1 MSLATDKKRW
11 DDLHAAYA
19 KAQDALSEYDRQLHS
34 HYGRYE
40 KSWLKAAQRKKLE
53 SLQDRVD
60 KTGDKIVELIKKIS
74 PRDWMSGV
82 PAYWIR
88 SELTWEDAIRPK
100 GEPLSVTPPTA
111 WGHDR
116 PIQEEGI
123 AMASRKKR
131 SGVGPANQAEAAGK
145 RYAQEQLASDYFM
158 EWVMEQLAEAAD
170 MDPSDTLP
178 LATKEDALVIAGN
191 MLQQL
196 RWDTQRDLGP
206 RELAQTIGGDPT
218 RGDVEKFYAGFRET
232 LDGAQDWLANELLR
246 LKGEMRGGGVRE
258 ARGGAPESAAAFR
271 KGDRVKWSARL
282 FRDTEWHYG
291 TIMSGRPRSMKIEG
305 VGPSVPHYWVR
316 HEDDDQSYWMPATSL
331 VVATRH
337 AAVRDSRV
345 REDGSD
351 QWMVRYVHKI
361 SPSDRDTMGPV
372 TIPNNAFSDSK
383 TLGAALRRA
392 KVLGSGAKVRSF
404 QTEGDKV
411 VVFPSMPGL
420 TTYWHSIIL
429 THY

>member
-19 KAQDALSEYDRQLHS
+19 KAQEALHEYDRQLHS

-40 KSWLKAAQRKKLE
+40 HQWLKKGERDKLE
-53 SLQDRVD
+53 KLQERAG
-60 KTGDKIVELIKKIS
+60 KIGDKIVELIKKIS

-116 PIQEEGI
+116 PIQE
-123 AMASRKKR
+123 APMHK
-131 SGVGPANQAEAAGK
+131 VQARRLSNSEVDGE
-145 RYAQEQLASDYFM
+145 RYATDQLQSDYFM
-158 EWVMEQLAEAAD
+158 DWVRGQLAEAAR
-170 MDPSDTLP
+170 MDPADVLP
-178 LATKEDALVIAGN
+178 LETKTDARVIAKN

-196 RWDTQRDLGP
+196 EEDTK
-206 RELAQTIGGDPT
+206 RELHESA
-218 RGDVEKFYAGFRET
+218 EFFKGFRKI
-232 LDGAQDWLANELLR
+232 LDGAQDWLADELLKMKR
-246 LKGEMRGGGVRE
+246 GMRGGGVRE
-258 ARGGAPESAAAFR
+258 ARGGAPGSAAAFR

-291 TIMSGRPRSMKIEG
+291 TIVSGRPRSMKIEG

-345 REDGSD
+345 REDGGD

-383 TLGAALRRA
+383 TLGTALRRA

-404 QTEGDKV
+404 RTEGDKV